1 LKTNNHFAYYIGG
14 ILIIVIVMLYDKN
27 KTFRKINLLPVIVF
41 VTSLISAGSRGSL
54 VAIVLTLGV
63 FAVYNKKYKNS
74 IYYGVDF
81 YYSIF

>member
-63 FAVYNKKYKNS
+63 FAVYNKKHNS
-74 IYYGVDF
+74 RDLF
-81 YYSIF
+81 S